1 MRVSVA
7 AVDARKRL
15 GSILDDVRLRGTT
28 FVIERDGRPAAAV
41 VPLSVLDRLDQER
54 EAAFRRIDALRESIA
69 ERVSGTE
76 FEAALN
82 EEFEAVR
89 AARRSASARTP

>member
-1 MRVSVA
+1 MS
-7 AVDARKRL
+7 AVEARKRL
-15 GSILDDVRLRGTT
+15 GSILDEVRLRGTT

-41 VPLSVLDRLDQER
+41 VPLSVLDKLDQER
-54 EAAFRRIDALRESIA
+54 EASFRQIDELRERIA
-69 ERVSGTE
+69 ERVSGAE

-89 AARRSASARTP
+89 AARRSASARTT